1 MLAARRIRV
10 CPQVNMHWLANVVQN
25 AINHWGYL
33 ALIVGLVGEDAG
45 LPLPGETVLM
55 LASFLATKDHQL
67 SLWIIVPVGIAAAI
81 AGDNCG
87 FWAGRWLGPHLIR
100 FLKKKLKIGGD
111 VAVAEDLIHRHG
123 GATVFWA
130 RYIFGLRMVAGP
142 VAGALGMNWKRFFIF
157 NSLGGCTWVAF
168 ITLIG
173 YAFANEFNNFVGYF
187 EKASW
192 AISGGIFIIGYFLW
206 RREKKEYR
214 QHHPEVDQQKDA
226 KQGEE

>member
-1 MLAARRIRV
+1 
-10 CPQVNMHWLANVVQN
+10 MHWLANVVQN

-123 GATVFWA
+123 GATVFGRA
-130 RYIFGLRMVAGP
+130 T
-142 VAGALGMNWKRFFIF
+142 
-157 NSLGGCTWVAF
+157 S
-168 ITLIG
+168 
-173 YAFANEFNNFVGYF
+173 
-187 EKASW
+187 S
-192 AISGGIFIIGYFLW
+192 
-206 RREKKEYR
+206 
-214 QHHPEVDQQKDA
+214 D
-226 KQGEE
+226 

>member
-1 MLAARRIRV
+1 
-10 CPQVNMHWLANVVQN
+10 MHWLANVVQN
-25 AINHWGYL
+25 ALNHWGYL

-100 FLKKKLKIGGD
+100 FLKKKLKIGDD

-130 RYIFGLRMVAGP
+130 RYIFGLRTVAGP
-142 VAGALGMNWKRFFIF
+142 VAGALGMKWKRFFVF

-214 QHHPEVDQQKDA
+214 QQHPEVKQQTDAQQGKD
-226 KQGEE
+226 